1 MSSFRPVVDSDEIP
15 SFDADRKFRALR
27 RIYAFHHTRRFEWLK
42 SKLCGLGKQNVSILE
57 IGCNDA
63 RSLNYVPV
71 RVGRYLGF
79 DAGWRSGWKNGHPHG
94 LEAARAR
101 FRNRPMFEF
110 RKSTRHEDLFDV
122 DERFD
127 IAIVLETFEYL
138 DPEQL
143 ESYVFLLSEKVK
155 DDGWIFCT
163 MPNEKGLP
171 LLLKVVGSKLSGVR
185 RSEYTWPQLFNALLG
200 RMDRVPR
207 SARGRK
213 GFDYSEMARMVG
225 RHFPHVSLEPVEPP
239 NFPVWLSLN
248 VGLVGCKQPFRPD
261 SSLSPQGGAS

>member
-1 MSSFRPVVDSDEIP
+1 MSFYRPAVDSEEIA

-42 SKLCGLGKQNVSILE
+42 HKLTALGRQNISILE
-57 IGCNDA
+57 LGCNDA

-71 RVGRYLGF
+71 RVQRYLGF
-79 DAGWRSGWKNGHPHG
+79 DAGWRSGWKHGHPHG
-94 LEAARAR
+94 LEAARVR

-110 RKSTRHEDLFDV
+110 RQSTRHEDLLDV

-127 IAIVLETFEYL
+127 VAIVLETFEYL
-138 DPEQL
+138 DPAQL

-171 LLLKVVGSKLSGVR
+171 LLLKVIGSKLSGVR
-185 RSEYTWPQLFNALLG
+185 RSEYTFSQLCNALLG

-207 SARGRK
+207 APRGRK
-213 GFDYSEMARMVG
+213 GFDYAEMARMVS
-225 RHFPHVSLEPVEPP
+225 RHFSHVSLEPVEPP
-239 NFPVWLSLN
+239 SLPVWLSLN
-248 VGLVGCKQPFRPD
+248 VGLVASKQSRVSAPTQPT
-261 SSLSPQGGAS
+261 QGGAS

>member
-1 MSSFRPVVDSDEIP
+1 MAFYRSTTEQNEVP
-15 SFDADRKFRALR
+15 SFDPDRKFRALR

-42 SKLCGLGKQNVSILE
+42 KKLQTLGKQNLSILE

-71 RVGRYLGF
+71 HVGRYLGF
-79 DAGWRSGWKNGHPHG
+79 DAGWKSGWKNGHPHG
-94 LEAARAR
+94 LEAARVR

-127 IAIVLETFEYL
+127 VAIVLETFEYL

-143 ESYVFLLSEKVK
+143 ESYVFLISEKLK
-155 DDGWIFCT
+155 DDGSIFCT

-171 LLLKVVGSKLSGVR
+171 LFLKVIGSKLSGVQ
-185 RSEYTWPQLFNALLG
+185 RSEYTLPQFWNALLG

-207 SARGRK
+207 SPRGRK
-213 GFDYSEMARMVG
+213 GFDYAAMVKMVG
-225 RHFPHVSLEPVEPP
+225 QYFAQVSLEPVEPP
-239 NFPVWLSLN
+239 SFPVWLSLN
-248 VGLVGCKQPFRPD
+248 VGMVATKQPHQP
-261 SSLSPQGGAS
+261 

>member
-1 MSSFRPVVDSDEIP
+1 MSFYRPAVEPDEVP
-15 SFDADRKFRALR
+15 SFDTDRKFRALR

-42 SKLCGLGKQNVSILE
+42 KKLSTLDKQNVSILE

-71 RVGRYLGF
+71 RVHRYLGL

-94 LEAARAR
+94 LEAARTR
-101 FRNRPMFEF
+101 FRKHPNFEF

-127 IAIVLETFEYL
+127 VAIVLETFEYL
-138 DPEQL
+138 DPAQL
-143 ESYVFLLSEKVK
+143 EPYVFLLSEKLK
-155 DDGWIFCT
+155 DDGSIFCT

-171 LLLKVVGSKLSGVR
+171 LLMKVIGSKLSGVR
-185 RSEYTWPQLFNALLG
+185 RSEYTLPQLWNALLG

-213 GFDYSEMARMVG
+213 GFDYAAMARLVQ
-225 RHFPHVSLEPVEPP
+225 RHFARVCLEPVEPP
-239 NFPVWLSLN
+239 NSPLWLSLN
-248 VGLVGCKQPFRPD
+248 VGLVASKQDQAQPVDLRERGV
-261 SSLSPQGGAS
+261 S